1 MDMYYVQFE
10 GTFQAGS
17 LDYDG
22 TATGTFTAPSFKES
36 IIGGK
41 ILVGVTF

>member
-1 MDMYYVQFE
+1 MDMYYVQLE

-22 TATGTFTAPSFKES
+22 TANGTFTAPSFKES
-36 IIGGK
+36 VIGGK